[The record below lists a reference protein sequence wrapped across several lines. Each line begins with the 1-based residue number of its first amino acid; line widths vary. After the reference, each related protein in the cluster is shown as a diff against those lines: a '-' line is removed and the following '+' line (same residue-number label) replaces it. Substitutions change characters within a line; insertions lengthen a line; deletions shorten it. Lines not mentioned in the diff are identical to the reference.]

1 MNRFLKIKACGD
13 YELVNEIK
21 GITSLALTTI
31 SRNMDLED
39 EYYILFNRERETLC
53 KANVIATWL
62 RGAVNSNQ
70 IIYGDVIVVKKLNRN
85 GIKKAELGGLVDKDI
100 KELQLVIA
108 EDKNLAAKVVSEM
121 IQLKGV

>member
-1 MNRFLKIKACGD
+1 MNRFLKIKASGD
-13 YELVNEIK
+13 YELVSEIK

-85 GIKKAELGGLVDKDI
+85 GIKKAELGGLIDKDI
-100 KELQLVIA
+100 KELQLLIE

>member
-85 GIKKAELGGLVDKDI
+85 GIKKAELGGLIDKDI

>member
-39 EYYILFNRERETLC
+39 EYYILFNRERETFC

>member
-1 MNRFLKIKACGD
+1 MNRFLKIKASGD
-13 YELVNEIK
+13 YELVSEIK

-31 SRNMDLED
+31 SRNMDFED
-39 EYYILFNRERETLC
+39 EYYILFNRERETFC

-70 IIYGDVIVVKKLNRN
+70 IIYGDVIVVKKLNGN
-85 GIKKAELGGLVDKDI
+85 GIKKAELGGLIDKDI
-100 KELQLVIA
+100 KELQLLIE

>member
-1 MNRFLKIKACGD
+1 
-13 YELVNEIK
+13 
-21 GITSLALTTI
+21 
-31 SRNMDLED
+31 MDLED
-39 EYYILFNRERETLC
+39 EYYILFNGERETFS

-62 RGAVNSNQ
+62 RGAVNSKQ

-100 KELQLVIA
+100 KELQLVIE

-121 IQLKGV
+121 IQIEGV

>member
-1 MNRFLKIKACGD
+1 MNRFLKIKASGD
-13 YELVNEIK
+13 YELVSEIK

-39 EYYILFNRERETLC
+39 EYYILFNRERETFC

-70 IIYGDVIVVKKLNRN
+70 IIYGDVIVVKKLNGN
-85 GIKKAELGGLVDKDI
+85 GIKKAELGGLIDKDI
-100 KELQLVIA
+100 KELQLLIE

>member
-1 MNRFLKIKACGD
+1 MNRFLKIKACGH
-13 YELVNEIK
+13 YELVSEIK

-39 EYYILFNRERETLC
+39 EYYILFNGERETFS

-62 RGAVNSNQ
+62 RGAVNSKQ

-85 GIKKAELGGLVDKDI
+85 GIKKAELGGLIDKDI
-100 KELQLVIA
+100 KELQLLIE